1 MRTEELF
8 LLGVLAAM
16 VGGVTIIVLGLRSQA
31 HRNELRHQER
41 MAMIE
46 RGMIPPPEM
55 AGWAPPPAGGAV
67 TFRDERVAKTSRSQM
82 TFGIVLI
89 GAGMAFMTIVGIAAQ
104 TPSVAIGIGGAFVV
118 FGAALIVISRVV
130 RPSETMT
137 TTVHTR
143 HPIPP
148 VPSSPL
154 PPQAPPPM
162 PPDQNL

>member
-1 MRTEELF
+1 MQIEVLF
-8 LLGVLAAM
+8 FFGVLAAM

-46 RGMIPPPEM
+46 RGIVPPPEM
-55 AGWAPPPAGGAV
+55 GGWAPPPAGGGV
-67 TFRDERVAKTSRSQM
+67 TFRDQRVAKTSRSQM

-89 GAGMAFMTIVGIAAQ
+89 GAGFAFMAVIGIAAG
-104 TPSVAIGIGGAFVV
+104 TPSVAIGIGGAVV
-118 FGAALIVISRVV
+118 IFGAALIVISQVV
-130 RPSETMT
+130 RPGETMT
-137 TTVHTR
+137 TTVHAR
-143 HPIPP
+143 QPIPP

-154 PPQAPPPM
+154 SSQAPPPM